1 MNRFI
6 QLIPGFKRL
15 REKLVG
21 EQDPTLFRMAK
32 TWASE
37 LQPGLVSPQALFGSS
52 HCCTVSNGS
61 LFIFLKNYV

>member
-6 QLIPGFKRL
+6 QLILGFKRL

-32 TWASE
+32 TWASD
-37 LQPGLVSPQALFGSS
+37 LQPGLVSLRAVMYKGFAA
-52 HCCTVSNGS
+52 TS
-61 LFIFLKNYV
+61 LGLVVRKPKII